1 MADVRL
7 RSVSRPSDMAQDAT
21 FAVLQEMDGDIIVCV
36 TNNGGREQTEVQF
49 CASGGKSPNT
59 RRALV
64 ALMKAMEADLN
75 GVLPEPEFSRAR
87 YNEENER

>member
-1 MADVRL
+1 MADILL
-7 RSVSRPSDMAQDAT
+7 RSVARPSDTAPASHL
-21 FAVLQEMDGDIIVCV
+21 AVLQDTDGDVTVCV
-36 TNNGGREQTEVQF
+36 ITNGGREQNEVEF

-75 GVLPEPEFSRAR
+75 GDILEFDCRD
-87 YNEENER
+87 YPI